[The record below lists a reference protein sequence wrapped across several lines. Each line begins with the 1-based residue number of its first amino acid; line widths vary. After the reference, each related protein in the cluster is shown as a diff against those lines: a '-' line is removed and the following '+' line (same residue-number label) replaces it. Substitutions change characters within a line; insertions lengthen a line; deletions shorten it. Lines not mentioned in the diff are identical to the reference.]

1 MPDQN
6 TPPTFTGERFLPG
19 IQDPHMEQEHYQRYY
34 SILPIVKDK
43 LVLDAACGEGYGSSI
58 LATAAKK
65 VTGIDIDQET
75 IHHASDAY
83 ATCGKIEFFV
93 QSAAQLSFPDSSID
107 VVVSFETIEH
117 LPEEMQQQFLEEI
130 ARVLKK
136 DGILIMSTPNKKIY
150 SDQNAYQNEFHIKEF
165 YKDEFLAFLHRK
177 FQNIQIYHQYFE
189 VVSMIDSGAGGGERT
204 KAIYQKNPAY
214 QKDGKYLIAVA
225 GNESLP
231 KDALIHIDLGRY
243 PEYETKMQRILHLQ
257 QEVEERNSHLK
268 DLDKEIDLDRTIIRE
283 QEHTI
288 QGYQKQLAANEKM
301 QQEAQFKIAENVRL
315 LANQEQLLKQQE
327 ARIKNQEM
335 QITQM
340 EQEMQN
346 KQGHLEQ
353 LLEAERAY
361 EREQGTW
368 YYKLARKLLAASLCL
383 FPIGSK
389 RRRLVR
395 AILRKK
401 RFLHRS

>member
-1 MPDQN
+1 
-6 TPPTFTGERFLPG
+6 
-19 IQDPHMEQEHYQRYY
+19 
-34 SILPIVKDK
+34 
-43 LVLDAACGEGYGSSI
+43 
-58 LATAAKK
+58 
-65 VTGIDIDQET
+65 
-75 IHHASDAY
+75 
-83 ATCGKIEFFV
+83 
-93 QSAAQLSFPDSSID
+93 
-107 VVVSFETIEH
+107 
-117 LPEEMQQQFLEEI
+117 
-130 ARVLKK
+130 
-136 DGILIMSTPNKKIY
+136 
-150 SDQNAYQNEFHIKEF
+150 
-165 YKDEFLAFLHRK
+165 
-177 FQNIQIYHQYFE
+177 
-189 VVSMIDSGAGGGERT
+189 
-204 KAIYQKNPAY
+204 
-214 QKDGKYLIAVA
+214 
-225 GNESLP
+225 
-231 KDALIHIDLGRY
+231 
-243 PEYETKMQRILHLQ
+243 MQRILHLQ